1 MSVDTN
7 LRELFGV
14 DERPEA
20 FDQVSITVAS
30 PEIIRSWSK
39 GEVKNPETINYRT
52 FKPEKG
58 GLFCERI
65 FGPTRDW
72 ECACGKYKRIK
83 HKGVVC
89 DRCGVEVTL
98 SRVRRERM
106 GHIELAVPVSHI
118 WFYKCM
124 PSRIGL
130 VLDMSARQLERVI
143 YYEDYVI
150 TKAGDNHGIFG
161 KDEASKKRSI
171 ELLKLRQEM
180 ALELCKMR
188 SSGKLN
194 RPGKHDELTPGEL
207 LTENEWRELDEKFE
221 GRIEARMGAEAIQDL
236 LSQVV
241 LTPNFD
247 DDRREFERLRGLEA
261 GGWYLAQEA
270 IPLVPVLEEELGS
283 TRSKQNKK
291 KLSKRLKI
299 AQGFAASRSRPEW
312 MIQTVL
318 PVIPPD
324 LRPLVPLEGGR
335 FATSD
340 LNDLYRR
347 VINRNNRLK
356 NLLLLKTPEVIIR
369 NEKRMLQEAVDA
381 LFDNGRHGRAVTGAG
396 NRPLKSLSDMLKGKG
411 GRFRQNL
418 LGKRVDYSGRSV
430 IVIGPD
436 LKLGQCGLP
445 KKMALTLFEPFIIR
459 RLKELGYCHTVRSA
473 KKMIDRKTTEVWDI
487 LAEVTKGHPILL
499 NRAPTLHRLSIQAF
513 EPKLIEGEA
522 IRVHPLVCTAYN
534 ADFDGDQMAVHV
546 PLSVEAQMECRQ
558 LMLAPNNIFS
568 PASGRPITVP
578 SQDIIL
584 GTYYLTWA
592 PVRTQKDREKAEHL
606 PLFENSSEVEFAI
619 ASRKIEYHSWIR
631 LRNPDHGKDT
641 VFGYKGE
648 KLSEKDRAGLTP
660 LEAALREGK
669 IIETTP
675 GRVRFNEIWP
685 SGVGFINHTV
695 GKKQIGEIIWR
706 CYQVA
711 GKGGT
716 VKVLDDLKTLGFKEA
731 TRSGTSIG
739 IVDMVIPEEK
749 KEIIAKAYEEV
760 EKVSKH
766 YRNGVITDGE
776 RYQKV
781 VDIWT
786 QATDQIASALYRK
799 IEHNDGKA
807 KASPLFMMVDS
818 GARGNKSQIKQLGGM
833 RGLMAKPSGEIIE
846 RPIISNFRE
855 GLSVLEYFISTHGAR
870 KGLSDTALKT
880 ADSGYMTRKLVDVAQ
895 DVIITTP
902 DCGTAN
908 GISVAAIMDGDEES
922 ASLASRVY
930 GRVSCE
936 SLYDYDKREIFVLEG
951 DHVDEKKY
959 ADWKKTTWTGEIDEK
974 KADLVNRTRDQL
986 TIRSVLTC
994 ESDRGCCAKCYGL
1007 NLATGLPVKIGEA
1020 VGIIAAQS
1028 IGEPGTQ
1035 LTMRTFHVGGVA
1047 AATFKQ
1053 PIIKTKNAGR
1063 LVYKDLR
1070 TVQAA
1075 DGTWVVLNKNG
1086 TISIRDKAGLELES
1100 HNIVIGSIIS
1110 VKDGED
1116 VKKGDTVVTWDP
1128 YNVPILTEKGGKVEF
1143 RDMIPGITVATETDK
1158 ETGKKGM
1165 VVTEHKEDLHPQ
1177 VVILDE
1183 KTKEVKASY
1192 SIPVGAHLSVKEG
1205 QIVTG
1210 GTQLAKTPRKVART
1224 KDITG
1229 GLPRVAELFEA
1240 RKPKD
1245 SCVISKIEGEV
1256 SFGPN
1261 VRGKKRVIVTHSET
1275 GEQIDHLVPMGK
1287 HIIVTDGDKVKRGD
1301 QITEGPVSPEDLLEA
1316 CGAQE
1321 LQEHLVNEVQSV
1333 YRVQGVEI
1341 NDKHIE
1347 VIIRQMLR
1355 KVKITDPGD
1364 ADQYLWGDQVDRSTF
1379 KKINAEIVGRG
1390 GKPAEAEP
1398 VLLGITKASLETD
1411 SFISAASFQD
1421 TTRVLTEAATL
1432 GKVDYL
1438 SGFKENVI
1446 MGHLIPAGTGFPN
1459 HRDSEFEF
1467 TVEEPEPIVQTREEI
1482 DEEDAVAG

>member
-1 MSVDTN
+1 MNVDTN

-30 PEIIRSWSK
+30 PDIIRSWSK

-130 VLDMSARQLERVI
+130 VLDISARHLERVI
-143 YYEDYVI
+143 YYEDYVV
-150 TKAGDNHGIFG
+150 TEPGNTP
-161 KDEASKKRSI
+161 
-171 ELLKLRQEM
+171 
-180 ALELCKMR
+180 LER
-188 SSGKLN
+188 GQ
-194 RPGKHDELTPGEL
+194 L
-207 LTENEWRELDEKFE
+207 LTENELRDAE
-221 GRIEARMGAEAIQDL
+221 EAYGEASFRASMGAEAIQDL
-236 LSQVV
+236 LAQVD
-241 LTPNFD
+241 LAD
-247 DDRREFERLRGLEA
+247 LAIKLE
-261 GGWYLAQEA
+261 QE
-270 IPLVPVLEEELGS
+270 LET

-299 AQGFAASRSRPEW
+299 TQGFAQSKSRPEW

-356 NLLLLKTPEVIIR
+356 NLLQLKTPEVIIR

-436 LKLGQCGLP
+436 LTLNQCGLP

-473 KKMIDRKTTEVWDI
+473 KKMIDRKTPEVWDI
-487 LAEVTKGHPILL
+487 LAEVTKGHPVFL

-546 PLSVEAQMECRQ
+546 PLSVEAQMEARQ

-568 PASGRPITVP
+568 PASGRPITTP

-584 GTYYLTWA
+584 GAYYLTWA
-592 PVRTQKDREKAEHL
+592 PVRTQKDREKQEHL

-619 ASRKIEYHSWIR
+619 ASRKVGYHQWIR
-631 LRNPDHGKDT
+631 IRNPNIGKAT
-641 VFGYKGE
+641 VFGDQE
-648 KLSEKDRAGLTP
+648 S
-660 LEAALREGK
+660 K
-669 IIETTP
+669 ILETTP

-685 SGVGFINHTV
+685 AGLGFINRTI
-695 GKKQIGEIIWR
+695 GKKQMSDIIWR

-711 GKGGT
+711 GQKGT
-716 VKVLDDLKTLGFKEA
+716 VQTLDALKSLGFREA

-739 IVDMVIPEEK
+739 IVDMVVPEEK
-749 KEIIAKAYEEV
+749 PAVIKDAYEQV
-760 EKVSKH
+760 EKVTKQ

-786 QATDQIASALYRK
+786 HATDTIASALYRK
-799 IEHNDGKA
+799 IEFNDGKPG
-807 KASPLFMMVDS
+807 ASPLFMMVDS
-818 GARGNKSQIKQLGGM
+818 GARGNKSQIKQLSGM

-846 RPIISNFRE
+846 RPITSNFRE

-870 KGLSDTALKT
+870 KGLADTALKT

-895 DVIITTP
+895 DVIVTQH
-902 DCGTAN
+902 DCGTAQ
-908 GISVAAIMDGDEES
+908 GIIVAPIYDGDEEA
-922 ASLASRVY
+922 ASLATRIY
-930 GRVSCE
+930 GRTACEQVKDPVSGQIV
-936 SLYDYDKREIFVLEG
+936 LDYDEL
-951 DHVDEKKY
+951 VDENSAKAVERIGY
-959 ADWKKTTWTGEIDEK
+959 EK
-974 KADLVNRTRDQL
+974 LK
-986 TIRSVLTC
+986 IRSVLTC
-994 ESDRGCCAKCYGL
+994 ESKRGCCAKCYGL
-1007 NLATGLPVKIGEA
+1007 NLATGKPVKIGEA

-1053 PIIKTKNAGR
+1053 PIIKAKNTGR
-1063 LVYKDLR
+1063 VVYKELR
-1070 TVQAA
+1070 VVESAE
-1075 DGTWVVLNKNG
+1075 GKWVVLNKNG
-1086 TISIRDKAGLELES
+1086 SVSIRDKDGLELES
-1100 HNIVIGSIIS
+1100 HLIVIGSVIEI
-1110 VKDGED
+1110 KDGDD
-1116 VKKGDTVVTWDP
+1116 VKKADTVATWDP
-1128 YNVPILTEKGGKVEF
+1128 YNVPILTEKPGKVEF
-1143 RDMIPGITVATETDK
+1143 RDMISGITVTNETDK
-1158 ETGKKGM
+1158 ETGKKVM

-1177 VVILDE
+1177 VVIVDE
-1183 KTKEVKASY
+1183 KSKEVRASY

-1205 QIVTG
+1205 EVVTG

-1245 SCVISKIEGEV
+1245 ACVIAKIEGEI
-1256 SFGPN
+1256 SFGGT
-1261 VRGKKRVIVTHSET
+1261 VRGKKKVIVTDSDS
-1275 GEQIDHLVPMGK
+1275 GEQVEHLVPMGR
-1287 HIIVTDGDKVKRGD
+1287 HIIVTDGDRVKRGD

-1347 VIIRQMLR
+1347 IIIRQMLR

-1364 ADQYLWGDQVDRSTF
+1364 ADQLLWGDQIDRSAF
-1379 KKINAEIVGRG
+1379 NRINDGIVASG

-1438 SGFKENVI
+1438 TGFKENVI
-1446 MGHLIPAGTGFPN
+1446 MGHLIPAGSGFDT
-1459 HRDSEFEF
+1459 HRDSEIEF
-1467 TVEEPEPIVQTREEI
+1467 TVEEPEPIFVPEVRET
-1482 DEEDAVAG
+1482 EEAVVESA

>member
-1 MSVDTN
+1 MSVDNN

-30 PEIIRSWSK
+30 PDVIRSWSK

-130 VLDMSARQLERVI
+130 MLDMSARQLERVI
-143 YYEDYVI
+143 YYEDYVV
-150 TKAGDNHGIFG
+150 TEAGNT
-161 KDEASKKRSI
+161 
-171 ELLKLRQEM
+171 
-180 ALELCKMR
+180 ALEV
-188 SSGKLN
+188 GQ
-194 RPGKHDELTPGEL
+194 L
-207 LTENEWRELDEKFE
+207 LTETELREAEDTYGDGSFRA
-221 GRIEARMGAEAIQDL
+221 GMGAEAVQDL
-236 LSQVV
+236 LKQLDLAELAVV
-241 LTPNFD
+241 L
-247 DDRREFERLRGLEA
+247 EGE
-261 GGWYLAQEA
+261 LAT
-270 IPLVPVLEEELGS
+270 

-299 AQGFAASRSRPEW
+299 TQGFAKSKSRPEW

-546 PLSVEAQMECRQ
+546 PLSVEAQMEARQ

-592 PVRTQKDREKAEHL
+592 GVRTQVDREKQEHL

-619 ASRKIEYHSWIR
+619 ASRKISYHSWIR
-631 LRNPDHGKDT
+631 IRNQDFGKKTTFGESDLRI
-641 VFGYKGE
+641 
-648 KLSEKDRAGLTP
+648 L
-660 LEAALREGK
+660 
-669 IIETTP
+669 ETTP

-685 SGVGFINHTV
+685 TELGFINRTI
-695 GKKQIGEIIWR
+695 GKKQIGDIIWR
-706 CYQVA
+706 CTQVS
-711 GKGGT
+711 GKKKT
-716 VKVLDDLKTLGFKEA
+716 VEVLDKLKALGFMEA
-731 TRSGTSIG
+731 MRSGISIG
-739 IVDMVIPEEK
+739 IVDMLIPEEK
-749 KEIIAKAYEEV
+749 PEVIAKAYEEV
-760 EKVSKH
+760 GKVTKQ

-781 VDIWT
+781 VDVWT
-786 QATDQIASALYRK
+786 QATDTIANALYRK
-799 IEHNDGKA
+799 IEFNEGKNT
-807 KASPLFMMVDS
+807 ASPLFMMVDS

-895 DVIITTP
+895 DVIITQQ
-902 DCGTAN
+902 DCGTVN
-908 GISVAAIMDGDEES
+908 GISVAAIYDGDEEA
-922 ASLASRVY
+922 ASLATRVY

-936 SLYDYDKREIFVLEG
+936 QIKDPITGDVIVNVDDVISENQANAMERIGVL
-951 DHVDEKKY
+951 KLK
-959 ADWKKTTWTGEIDEK
+959 
-974 KADLVNRTRDQL
+974 
-986 TIRSVLTC
+986 IRSVLTC
-994 ESDRGCCAKCYGL
+994 ESDRGCCANCYGL

-1053 PIIKTKNAGR
+1053 PIIKVKNGGR
-1063 LVYKDLR
+1063 IVYKDLR
-1070 TVQAA
+1070 TVQSA

-1086 TISIRDKAGLELES
+1086 SISIRDKGGLELES

-1110 VKDGED
+1110 TKDGEE

-1143 RDMIPGITVATETDK
+1143 RDMISGITVASETDK

-1177 VVILDE
+1177 VVIVDE
-1183 KTKEVKASY
+1183 QTKEIRASY

-1205 QIVTG
+1205 DIVTG

-1245 SCVISKIEGEV
+1245 ACVIAKIEGEV
-1256 SFGPN
+1256 SFGGN
-1261 VRGKKRVIVTHSET
+1261 VRGKKKVIITDSQT

-1287 HIIVTDGDKVKRGD
+1287 HIVVTDGDVVKRGD

-1364 ADQYLWGDQVDRSTF
+1364 AEDMDGSGWLWGDQVDRTAF
-1379 KKINAEIVGRG
+1379 KRENARILAQG
-1390 GKPAEAEP
+1390 GKPAEGEP

-1432 GKVDYL
+1432 GRVDYL
-1438 SGFKENVI
+1438 TGFKENVI
-1446 MGHLIPAGTGFPN
+1446 MGHLIPAGTGFDT

-1467 TVEEPEPIVQTREEI
+1467 TVEEPEPIVEEAESF
-1482 DEEDAVAG
+1482 DDDEDAASA

>member
-1 MSVDTN
+1 MSVDNN

-14 DERPEA
+14 DERPEQ

-83 HKGVVC
+83 HKGVIC

-130 VLDMSARQLERVI
+130 MLDMSARQLERVI
-143 YYEDYVI
+143 YYEDYAV
-150 TKAGDNHGIFG
+150 TEQGNT
-161 KDEASKKRSI
+161 
-171 ELLKLRQEM
+171 
-180 ALELCKMR
+180 ALEV
-188 SSGKLN
+188 GQ
-194 RPGKHDELTPGEL
+194 L
-207 LTENEWRELDEKFE
+207 LTENELREAEDTYGE
-221 GRIEARMGAEAIQDL
+221 GSFQASMGATAIMELLRQCDL
-236 LSQVV
+236 PALIV
-241 LTPNFD
+241 
-247 DDRREFERLRGLEA
+247 A
-261 GGWYLAQEA
+261 
-270 IPLVPVLEEELGS
+270 LEEELG
-283 TRSKQNKK
+283 TTKSKQNKK

-299 AQGFAASRSRPEW
+299 TQGFLQSKSRPEW
-312 MIQTVL
+312 MVQTVL

-430 IVIGPD
+430 IVVGPD

-546 PLSVEAQMECRQ
+546 PLSIEAQMECRQ

-568 PASGRPITVP
+568 PASGRPVTVP
-578 SQDIIL
+578 TQDIIL

-592 PVRTQKDREKAEHL
+592 GTRTEKDREKEEHM
-606 PLFENSSEVEFAI
+606 PLFDNASEVEFAL
-619 ASRKIEYHSWIR
+619 ASDKIEYHQWIR
-631 LRNPDHGKDT
+631 IRNPDHGKNT

-648 KLSEKDRAGLTP
+648 DLTAKDLKEFTP
-660 LEAALREGK
+660 LQQALRQGK

-685 SGVGFINHTV
+685 AGVGFINNNV
-695 GKKQIGEIIWR
+695 GKKQIGDIIWR
-706 CYQVA
+706 CYQVS
-711 GKGGT
+711 GKPKT
-716 VKVLDDLKTLGFKEA
+716 VEVLDELKNLGFREA

-749 KEIIAKAYEEV
+749 PEVIAKAYEEV
-760 EKVSKH
+760 EKVTKQ

-781 VDIWT
+781 VDVWT
-786 QATDQIASALYRK
+786 QATDTIANALYRK
-799 IEHNDGKA
+799 IEFNEGKK

-855 GLSVLEYFISTHGAR
+855 GLTVLEYFISTHGAR

-895 DVIITTP
+895 DVIVFKQ

-908 GISVAAIMDGDEES
+908 GITVAAIYDGDEES
-922 ASLASRVY
+922 ASLSTRIY

-936 SLYDYDKREIFVLEG
+936 QIKDPVTGGVL
-951 DHVDEKKY
+951 V
-959 ADWKKTTWTGEIDEK
+959 EIDDVINEVQARSIENIGVLK
-974 KADLVNRTRDQL
+974 LK
-986 TIRSVLTC
+986 IRSVLTC
-994 ESDRGCCAKCYGL
+994 EAERGCCANCYGL

-1053 PIIKTKNAGR
+1053 PIIKAKNTGR
-1063 LVYKDLR
+1063 LVYKDMR
-1070 TVQAA
+1070 TVQDV
-1075 DGTWVVLNKNG
+1075 DGHWVVLNKNS
-1086 TISIRDKAGLELES
+1086 TISIRDKEGLELES
-1100 HNIVIGSIIS
+1100 HQIVIGSVIS

-1128 YNVPILTEKGGKVEF
+1128 YNVPILTEKNGKVEL
-1143 RDMIPGITVATETDK
+1143 RDMISGITVSNETDK

-1177 VVILDE
+1177 VVIIDE
-1183 KTKEVKASY
+1183 KTKEIKASY

-1205 QIVTG
+1205 QVITA
-1210 GTQLAKTPRKVART
+1210 GTQIAKTPRKVART

-1245 SCVISKIEGEV
+1245 SCVIAKIEGV
-1256 SFGPN
+1256 ISFGGN
-1261 VRGKKRVIVTHSET
+1261 VRGKKKVIITHTET
-1275 GEQIDHLVPMGK
+1275 GEQVDHLVPMGK
-1287 HIIVTDGDKVKRGD
+1287 HVVVTDGDVVKRGD

-1347 VIIRQMLR
+1347 VIVRQMLR

-1364 ADQYLWGDQVDRSTF
+1364 ADQFLWGDQVDRSNF
-1379 KKINAEIVGRG
+1379 KRVNAEILANG
-1390 GKPAEAEP
+1390 GKPAEGEP

-1432 GKVDYL
+1432 GRVDYL
-1438 SGFKENVI
+1438 TGFKENVI
-1446 MGHLIPAGTGFPN
+1446 MGHLIPAGTGFYH
-1459 HRDSEFEF
+1459 HREAEFEF
-1467 TVEEPEPIVQTREEI
+1467 TVEEPEPIVPEKETFE
-1482 DEEDAVAG
+1482 DDEDAATA

>member
-1 MSVDTN
+1 MNVDTN

-30 PEIIRSWSK
+30 PDIIRSWSK

-130 VLDMSARQLERVI
+130 VLDISARHLERVI
-143 YYEDYVI
+143 YYEDYVV
-150 TKAGDNHGIFG
+150 TEPGNTP
-161 KDEASKKRSI
+161 
-171 ELLKLRQEM
+171 
-180 ALELCKMR
+180 LER
-188 SSGKLN
+188 GQ
-194 RPGKHDELTPGEL
+194 L
-207 LTENEWRELDEKFE
+207 LTENELRDAE
-221 GRIEARMGAEAIQDL
+221 EAYGETSFRAAMGAEAIQDL
-236 LSQVV
+236 LAQVD
-241 LTPNFD
+241 LAD
-247 DDRREFERLRGLEA
+247 LAKQLE
-261 GGWYLAQEA
+261 QE
-270 IPLVPVLEEELGS
+270 LET

-299 AQGFAASRSRPEW
+299 TQGFAQSKSRPEW

-356 NLLLLKTPEVIIR
+356 NLLQLKTPEVIIR

-436 LKLGQCGLP
+436 LTLNQCGLP

-473 KKMIDRKTTEVWDI
+473 KKMIDRKTPEVWDI
-487 LAEVTKGHPILL
+487 LAEVTKGHPVFL

-546 PLSVEAQMECRQ
+546 PLSVEAQMEARQ

-568 PASGRPITVP
+568 PASGRPITTP

-584 GTYYLTWA
+584 GAYYLTWA
-592 PVRTQKDREKAEHL
+592 PVRTQKDREKQEHL

-619 ASRKIEYHSWIR
+619 ASRKVGYHQWIR
-631 LRNPDHGKDT
+631 IRNPNIGKDT
-641 VFGYKGE
+641 VFGDKE
-648 KLSEKDRAGLTP
+648 S
-660 LEAALREGK
+660 K
-669 IIETTP
+669 ILETTP

-685 SGVGFINHTV
+685 VGLGFINRTI
-695 GKKQIGEIIWR
+695 GKKQMSDIIWR
-706 CYQVA
+706 CYQVS
-711 GKGGT
+711 GQKGT
-716 VKVLDDLKTLGFKEA
+716 VQTLDALKSLGFREA

-739 IVDMVIPEEK
+739 IVDMVVPEEK
-749 KEIIAKAYEEV
+749 PAVIKDAYEQV
-760 EKVSKH
+760 EKVTKQ

-786 QATDQIASALYRK
+786 HATDTIASALYRK
-799 IEHNDGKA
+799 IEFNDGKPG
-807 KASPLFMMVDS
+807 ASPLFMMVDS
-818 GARGNKSQIKQLGGM
+818 GARGNKSQIKQLSGM

-846 RPIISNFRE
+846 RPITSNFRE

-870 KGLSDTALKT
+870 KGLADTALKT

-895 DVIITTP
+895 DVIVTQF

-908 GISVAAIMDGDEES
+908 GIIVAPIYDGDEEA
-922 ASLASRVY
+922 ASLATRIY
-930 GRVSCE
+930 GRTACEQVKDPVSGQIV
-936 SLYDYDKREIFVLEG
+936 LDYDEL
-951 DHVDEKKY
+951 VDENSAKAVERIGY
-959 ADWKKTTWTGEIDEK
+959 EK
-974 KADLVNRTRDQL
+974 LK
-986 TIRSVLTC
+986 IRSVLTC
-994 ESDRGCCAKCYGL
+994 ESKRGCCAKCYGL
-1007 NLATGLPVKIGEA
+1007 NLATGKPVKIGEA

-1053 PIIKTKNAGR
+1053 PIIKAKNTGR
-1063 LVYKDLR
+1063 VVYKELR
-1070 TVQAA
+1070 VVESAE
-1075 DGTWVVLNKNG
+1075 GKWVVLNKNG
-1086 TISIRDKAGLELES
+1086 SVSIRDKDGLELES
-1100 HNIVIGSIIS
+1100 HLIVIGSVIEI
-1110 VKDGED
+1110 KDGDD
-1116 VKKGDTVVTWDP
+1116 VKKADTVATWDP
-1128 YNVPILTEKGGKVEF
+1128 YNVPILTEKPGKVEF
-1143 RDMIPGITVATETDK
+1143 RDMISGITVTNETDK
-1158 ETGKKGM
+1158 ETGKKVM

-1177 VVILDE
+1177 VVIVDE
-1183 KTKEVKASY
+1183 KSKEVRASY

-1205 QIVTG
+1205 EVVTG

-1245 SCVISKIEGEV
+1245 ACVIAKIEGEV
-1256 SFGPN
+1256 SFGGT
-1261 VRGKKRVIVTHSET
+1261 VRGKKKVIVTDSDS
-1275 GEQIDHLVPMGK
+1275 GEQVEHLVPMGR
-1287 HIIVTDGDKVKRGD
+1287 HIIVTDGDRVKRGD

-1347 VIIRQMLR
+1347 IIIRQMLR

-1364 ADQYLWGDQVDRSTF
+1364 ADQLLWGDQIDRSAF
-1379 KKINAEIVGRG
+1379 NRINDGIVASG

-1438 SGFKENVI
+1438 TGFKENVI
-1446 MGHLIPAGTGFPN
+1446 MGHLIPAGSGFET
-1459 HRDSEFEF
+1459 HRDSDIEF
-1467 TVEEPEPIVQTREEI
+1467 TVEEPEPIFVPEVRET
-1482 DEEDAVAG
+1482 EDAVVESA

>member
-83 HKGVVC
+83 HKGVIC

-130 VLDMSARQLERVI
+130 MLDISARQLERVI
-143 YYEDYVI
+143 YYEDYIV
-150 TKAGDNHGIFG
+150 TEPGNT
-161 KDEASKKRSI
+161 
-171 ELLKLRQEM
+171 
-180 ALELCKMR
+180 ALEL
-188 SSGKLN
+188 GQ
-194 RPGKHDELTPGEL
+194 L
-207 LTENEWRELDEKFE
+207 LTETELREAEDTYGDGSFRA
-221 GRIEARMGAEAIQDL
+221 GMGAEALQDL
-236 LSQVV
+236 LKQVD
-241 LTPNFD
+241 LT
-247 DDRREFERLRGLEA
+247 A
-261 GGWYLAQEA
+261 LAK
-270 IPLVPVLEEELGS
+270 VLEEELAT
-283 TRSKQNKK
+283 TRSKQNRKK
-291 KLSKRLKI
+291 YAKRLKI
-299 AQGFAASRSRPEW
+299 TQGFAASKSRPEW

-430 IVIGPD
+430 IVVGPD

-546 PLSVEAQMECRQ
+546 PLSVEAQLECRQ

-592 PVRTQKDREKAEHL
+592 PLRTQKDREKQEHL
-606 PLFENSSEVEFAI
+606 PLFENASEVEYAI
-619 ASRKIEYHSWIR
+619 ASRKIEYHCWIR
-631 LRNPDHGKDT
+631 IRNPDYNRDT
-641 VFGYKGE
+641 LLGDKE
-648 KLSEKDRAGLTP
+648 S
-660 LEAALREGK
+660 K
-669 IIETTP
+669 ILETTP

-685 SGVGFINHTV
+685 PGLGFVNYNV
-695 GKKQIGEIIWR
+695 GKKQIGDIIWR
-706 CYQVA
+706 CYQVS
-711 GKGGT
+711 GQKKT
-716 VKVLDDLKTLGFKEA
+716 VETLDELKILGFKEA

-749 KEIIAKAYEEV
+749 KDVIIKAYEDV
-760 EKVSKH
+760 DKVTKQ

-776 RYQKV
+776 RYQKI
-781 VDIWT
+781 VDVWT
-786 QATDQIASALYRK
+786 HATDTIANALYRK

-895 DVIITTP
+895 DVIITHQ
-902 DCGTAN
+902 DCGTVN
-908 GISVAAIMDGDEES
+908 GITVAAIIDGDEEA
-922 ASLASRVY
+922 ASLATRIY
-930 GRVSCE
+930 GRVSGE
-936 SLYDYDKREIFVLEG
+936 QVKDPVTG
-951 DHVDEKKY
+951 DIIIDIDDIVNERQAIAIEKIGCLKL
-959 ADWKKTTWTGEIDEK
+959 K
-974 KADLVNRTRDQL
+974 
-986 TIRSVLTC
+986 IRSVLTC
-994 ESDRGCCAKCYGL
+994 ESDRGCCANCYGL
-1007 NLATGLPVKIGEA
+1007 NLATSKPVKIGEA

-1053 PIIKTKNAGR
+1053 PIIKVKHSGQ
-1063 LVYKDLR
+1063 LVYKSMR
-1070 TVQAA
+1070 TVQSA
-1075 DGTWVVLNKNG
+1075 DGHWVVLNKNG
-1086 TISIRDKAGLELES
+1086 TISIRGKDGLELES

-1110 VKDGED
+1110 IKDGED

-1128 YNVPILTEKGGKVEF
+1128 YNVPILTEKAGRVEF
-1143 RDMIPGITVATETDK
+1143 RDMIAGITVANETDK
-1158 ETGKKGM
+1158 ETGKKGV

-1177 VVILDE
+1177 VVIYDE
-1183 KTKEVKASY
+1183 ITKEIKASY

-1205 QIVTG
+1205 EIVHG
-1210 GTQLAKTPRKVART
+1210 GIQLAKTPRKVART

-1245 SCVISKIEGEV
+1245 SCVIAKIDGEI
-1256 SFGPN
+1256 SFGSN
-1261 VRGKKRVIVTHSET
+1261 VRGKKKVVITDSST
-1275 GEQIDHLVPMGK
+1275 GEQVDHLVPMGK
-1287 HIIVTDGDKVKRGD
+1287 HVVVTDGDQVKRGD

-1347 VIIRQMLR
+1347 VIVRQMLR

-1379 KKINAEIVGRG
+1379 KRVNAEIIANG
-1390 GKPAEAEP
+1390 GKPAEGEP

-1438 SGFKENVI
+1438 TGFKENVI
-1446 MGHLIPAGTGFPN
+1446 MGHLIPAGSGFHC
-1459 HRDSEFEF
+1459 HRDATFEF
-1467 TVEEPEPIVQTREEI
+1467 TVEEPEPIVIPKEI
-1482 DEEDAVAG
+1482 FDEDEDSTTA